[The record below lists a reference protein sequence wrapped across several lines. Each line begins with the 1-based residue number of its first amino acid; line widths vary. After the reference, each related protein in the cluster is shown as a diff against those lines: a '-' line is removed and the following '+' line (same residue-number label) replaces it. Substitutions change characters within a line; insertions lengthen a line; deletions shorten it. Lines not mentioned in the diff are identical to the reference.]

1 VEGIQMSLTFS
12 NIHLQVLNHLQLH
25 GVLDVCE
32 RFYLIECLKRSD
44 DKQKVW
50 WNPARAG
57 YTNDK
62 DLAGRYT
69 LEGLEECAGRFGD
82 WVAHPHWIEC
92 KARQRGEFQCGD

>member
-1 VEGIQMSLTFS
+1 MPIWFKGAMKM
-12 NIHLQVLNHLQLH
+12 
-25 GVLDVCE
+25 CE
-32 RFYLIECLKRSD
+32 RFYLIQCLKRSD
-44 DKQKVW
+44 GEQKVW
-50 WNPARAG
+50 WNPERSG

-69 LEGLEECAGRFGD
+69 LEGLERCSGRFGD